1 MFVRLFL
8 LATTLAM
15 HRRAPGG
22 SAVLTRR
29 RDEFRTVHERARG
42 VVEAAAGENNGAG
55 RDLTEAELAAVTA
68 DRERAEALS
77 AEISQLVEDEL
88 RAARVAAGYADIGAP
103 TETENAGG
111 AGEGDEHERS
121 GSGGEHTTSG
131 TTAAD
136 RDPGHYRSAGEGG
149 EHSFFTDLVRAREG
163 DEDATRRLQEHNRAL
178 STTVSGAG
186 IVPPRWLTDE
196 YEALARQGRVVAEM
210 VRHIPISDPTPMTL
224 PRQTAGTDAVLAEQ
238 ATENTHP
245 SETDAFATTTD
256 VVTPKPTSGI
266 QVVSRQMIDAT
277 NPAVDALIY
286 GDMLAVYNRKVED
299 KVTAAL
305 VTAAGAAA
313 ATLASDA
320 TDFTAAKAE
329 DAITD
334 AAISVWNA
342 RKLPADALAMRISRW
357 GRFMKFRDSTGRRLY
372 PAEGEMVNISG
383 RGSVQ
388 VPGTVG
394 GMGVAATDGLGIG
407 GVTYPENILV
417 FRSGDTILFEGSVLR
432 FRYEEIAGPESVK
445 LGVWAYSAVIV
456 RQAASSVRRVQIT
469 AA

>member
-42 VVEAAAGENNGAG
+42 VVETAAGDNGGQG

-77 AEISQLVEDEL
+77 AEIEELVADEL
-88 RAARVAAGYADIGAP
+88 RAARVAAGYAEIGAP
-103 TETENAGG
+103 VEAENAG
-111 AGEGDEHERS
+111 APNEHERS
-121 GSGGEHTTSG
+121 GDGTTEHTTSG
-131 TTAAD
+131 TSAQD
-136 RDPGHYRSAGEGG
+136 RDPGHYRSVVGGG

-163 DEDATRRLQEHNRAL
+163 DEDAATRLHEHNRAL

-186 IVPPRWLTDE
+186 IVPPRWLTEE
-196 YEALARQGRVVAEM
+196 YEALARQGRVIAEM
-210 VRHIPISDPTPMTL
+210 VRHIPISNPAPMTL
-224 PRQTAGTDAVLAEQ
+224 PRQTTGTDGVLAEQ
-238 ATENTHP
+238 ASENTHP
-245 SETDAFATTTD
+245 AETDAFATTTD

-266 QVVSRQMIDAT
+266 QVVSRQMIDST
-277 NPAVDALIY
+277 NPAADALIY
-286 GDMLAVYNRKVED
+286 GDMLSVYNRKIED

-305 VTAAGAAA
+305 VTAAGAAV

-320 TDFTAAKAE
+320 TNFTAAAAE

-342 RKLPADALAMRISRW
+342 RKLPADALAMRVSRW
-357 GRFMKFRDSTGRRLY
+357 GRFMKFRDTAGRRLY
-372 PAEGEMVNISG
+372 PAEEQLVNVSG
-383 RGSVQ
+383 RGSVT
-388 VPGTVG
+388 VPGSIGGLGVG
-394 GMGVAATDGLGIG
+394 VTDGLGVG
-407 GVTYPENILV
+407 GVTYPENIIV
-417 FRSGDTILFEGSVLR
+417 FRSGDTILFEGTVLR
-432 FRYEEIAGPESVK
+432 FRYEEVAGPESVK

-456 RQAASSVRRVQIT
+456 RQAANSVRRVQIT

>member
-8 LATTLAM
+8 LFTTLAL

-29 RDEFRTVHERARG
+29 REEFRTVHERARG
-42 VVEAAAGENNGAG
+42 VVESAAAAENGAG
-55 RDLTEAELAAVTA
+55 RDLSETELAAVTA

-77 AEISQLVEDEL
+77 AEIEQLVEDEL

-111 AGEGDEHERS
+111 QGDEHERDERDTS
-121 GSGGEHTTSG
+121 GSGGNTS
-131 TTAAD
+131 AQD

-224 PRQTAGTDAVLAEQ
+224 PRQTTGTDGVLAEQ

-245 SETDAFATTTD
+245 AETDAFATTTD

-286 GDMLAVYNRKVED
+286 GDMLAVYNRKIED

-320 TDFTAAKAE
+320 TNFTAAAAE

-342 RKLPADALAMRISRW
+342 RKLPADALCMRISRW

-383 RGSVQ
+383 RGSVS

-432 FRYEEIAGPESVK
+432 FRYEEVAGPESVK
-445 LGVWAYSAVIV
+445 LGVWAYSAVVV